1 MRSTALQERLASMPV
16 PPDATTEREVQ
27 LLVWAFVD
35 DRKAAGWLPE
45 HIIAAFK
52 QITREAGL
60 TPSSM
65 VKKDGEEWT
74 TVDAFLIEMID
85 WCIHRYFHPE

>member
-1 MRSTALQERLASMPV
+1 MRSTALQERLASIPV
-16 PPDATTEREVQ
+16 LPDATEREVQ

-60 TPSSM
+60 TPSPM
-65 VKKDGEEWT
+65 VKKDVEEWT